1 MIGSIEKM
9 VALPTVR
16 DDKIPQYENPAI
28 VAFGKLIEGMARD
41 FGLKYRNIDNRVYE
55 ISLGEG
61 KEVIGIHAH
70 ADVVPVTPANWKLA
84 DGTKLDPFKPE
95 PPRYATLRRAPLQVL
110 HHAHGFADTEF
121 LVLDDDAA
129 IPHHTIVVTPIP
141 MDIAVPAG
149 REVRFVSELET
160 LAKFP

>member
-1 MIGSIEKM
+1 M
-9 VALPTVR
+9 
-16 DDKIPQYENPAI
+16 
-28 VAFGKLIEGMARD
+28 
-41 FGLKYRNIDNRVYE
+41 
-55 ISLGEG
+55 LGEVG
-61 KEVIGIHAH
+61 
-70 ADVVPVTPANWKLA
+70 DLPAPYDLYRVNA
-84 DGTKLDPFKPE
+84 AFEYVAKLDPFKPE

-121 LVLDDDAA
+121 MVLDDDAA
-129 IPHHTIVVTPIP
+129 IPHHTVIVTPIP